1 MFNMFFFFLSLP
13 FDIWNQTQD
22 RLHAE
27 APPPVQYTFLFSYN
41 ADHPEPEGA
50 LPMQSAALLLWPQL
64 LAHGMPCALKTQ
76 LLRGAIRTPKVRL
89 PFPCSH
95 LPFRVPQVFGG

>member
-1 MFNMFFFFLSLP
+1 MFNMFLFFLSLP
-13 FDIWNQTQD
+13 FDIWDQTQG
-22 RLHAE
+22 RLPAE

-41 ADHPEPEGA
+41 ADHQEPEGA
-50 LPMQSAALLLWPQL
+50 LPMQSAELLLQPQL
-64 LAHGMPCALKTQ
+64 LAHGMPLKTQ
-76 LLRGAIRTPKVRL
+76 FLRGAIRTPKGRL